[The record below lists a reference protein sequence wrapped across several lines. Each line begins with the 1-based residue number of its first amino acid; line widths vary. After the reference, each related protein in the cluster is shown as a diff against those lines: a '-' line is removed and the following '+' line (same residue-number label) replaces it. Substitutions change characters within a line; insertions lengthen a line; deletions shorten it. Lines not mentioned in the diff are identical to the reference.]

1 MPVVWGPREGELAG
15 DQANAEQPE
24 LRNGEKAIL
33 GLILCHH
40 INPVLKL
47 VISGLF
53 SHMNQET
60 VLGYVKSF

>member
-1 MPVVWGPREGELAG
+1 MPVVLGPQDGELAG
-15 DQANAEQPE
+15 DRANAEQPE

-33 GLILCHH
+33 GLILSHH
-40 INPVLKL
+40 INPLLKL

-53 SHMNQET
+53 SHTNQET